1 MEAIERF
8 MAALTTFTAA
18 RVLTPLNDNQRSML
32 AQDLDRS
39 VVKTRK
45 QSNQVLSYVGGEY
58 VIARLNDVFGFDG
71 WSVEYGAPVVREG
84 DRPVI
89 YVAVTLRAAGV
100 SRSDVG
106 VGLAA
111 TASGDAFETAI
122 KAAFTDGL
130 KRAARTLGNT
140 LGLALYEKDQDS
152 RAVGWS
158 YEAQEIIRA
167 YDTCSTHAEYKAAR
181 AKLEAA
187 WSRLPE
193 DEQGA
198 VEAAQ
203 KRAAAH
209 LKRVGSTDPNEASRG
224 PAEQAPTQTGPR
236 PASGAAPATP
246 APAAAAPKPSP
257 SVQLACARIALA
269 RSSRTVVA
277 AVLACDARGTAAAP
291 VDAAVAARRA
301 AGVDL
306 SDLESKL
313 DAARKLDAPREQ
325 WAVVAEVLSA
335 VDQAENAAA
344 LNAARKQYAERVL
357 ALPPN
362 LQGGVKAACDARAA
376 ELGAPTV
383 GSQLLARAKAAR
395 DDEARA
401 KVHADLVSAAQAR
414 RVTKAEAEA
423 ITNALN
429 GDQAAA

>member
-8 MAALTTFTAA
+8 MAALMTFTAA
-18 RVLTPLNDNQRSML
+18 RVLAPLNDNQRQML
-32 AQDLDRS
+32 GQDLDAS

-45 QSNQVLSYVGGEY
+45 QGGSVLSYVGGEY

-181 AKLEAA
+181 
-187 WSRLPE
+187 SRLPE